1 MCDSSDDSSDDSD
14 DDDQN
19 EEKLQDTGY
28 AMMKIKWFVYQTEF
42 LRSDCKVSFFYGKR
56 RYLSQNSKNWLETIK
71 LFTLSLFQS

>member
-1 MCDSSDDSSDDSD
+1 MCDSSDDSSDDS

-56 RYLSQNSKNWLETIK
+56 RYLSQKSKNWLETIK